1 MSDDKPRYSGVTG
14 TARMLFRAASDA
26 ISSDKPKKR
35 NPRSV
40 PMGSGIADRGKKT
53 ISGRQRQIDS
63 AVDEAQRGNSQ
74 DSSLRDVRR
83 PSRY

>member
-1 MSDDKPRYSGVTG
+1 
-14 TARMLFRAASDA
+14 
-26 ISSDKPKKR
+26 
-35 NPRSV
+35 
-40 PMGSGIADRGKKT
+40 MGSGIADRGKKT